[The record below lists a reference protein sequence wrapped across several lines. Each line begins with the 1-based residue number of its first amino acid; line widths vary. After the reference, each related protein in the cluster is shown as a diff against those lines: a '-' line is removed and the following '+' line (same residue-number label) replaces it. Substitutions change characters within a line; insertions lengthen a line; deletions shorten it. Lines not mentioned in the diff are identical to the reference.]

1 MHLTRYQMYNRI
13 FSVLDLPL
21 SGDILAI
28 SGIKYWQ
35 GSKNYTP
42 LRKIIDDDARITNAD
57 YPKVHI
63 CDLPHENN
71 HFDYVICDQ
80 VLEHV
85 EGDIEKAVSEIHR
98 VLKPGGTAVIA
109 TVFIN
114 PVHYGPKD
122 LWRFSLD
129 ALRYLCR
136 DFSEIIQC
144 EGWGNRFAHALF
156 FLYPRSR
163 DWQVKNHWW
172 SITRALVSRNDLNY
186 PQQTWTIAK
195 K

>member
-1 MHLTRYQMYNRI
+1 MYQSV
-13 FSVLDLPL
+13 FSALDLPL
-21 SGDILAI
+21 SGDILGI
-28 SGIKYWQ
+28 SGLKYWV
-35 GSKNYTP
+35 GSKNYKP
-42 LRKIIDDDARITNAD
+42 PRKIIDERARITKAE
-57 YPKVHI
+57 YPDVNILH
-63 CDLPHENN
+63 LPYVDNS
-71 HFDYVICDQ
+71 FDFVICDQ

-85 EGDIEKAVSEIHR
+85 EGSVERTVSEMRR
-98 VLKPGGTAVIA
+98 VLRPGGKVIIA

-114 PVHYGPKD
+114 PLHYGPKD
-122 LWRFSLD
+122 LWRFSPD

-144 EGWGNRFAHALF
+144 EGGGNRFAHALF

-186 PQQTWTIAK
+186 PQQTWIIAK